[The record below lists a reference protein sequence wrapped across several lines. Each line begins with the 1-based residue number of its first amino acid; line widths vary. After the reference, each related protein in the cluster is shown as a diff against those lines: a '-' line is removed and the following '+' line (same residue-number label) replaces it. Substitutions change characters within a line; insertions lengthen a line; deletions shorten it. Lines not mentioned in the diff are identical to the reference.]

1 MALTDAAVVRPGV
14 GVEPGPVRRGR
25 DAEGL
30 LNGSLAQFHY
40 YNTTWACLSD
50 LETCA
55 EHTPAPQPPEP
66 PEQPEG
72 SGFGREVVWVVAAG
86 AALGGVGV
94 ACAVRSRRRQ
104 RDKGAPPLPSAV
116 GTPQPSPTPLL
127 TAL

>member
-1 MALTDAAVVRPGV
+1 MDSFTVALTDAAVVRPGV

-66 PEQPEG
+66 PEQPQG
-72 SGFGREVVWVVAAG
+72 SGYEISTSI
-86 AALGGVGV
+86 LGN
-94 ACAVRSRRRQ
+94 
-104 RDKGAPPLPSAV
+104 SAIF
-116 GTPQPSPTPLL
+116 
-127 TAL
+127 